1 MSITILIYGNTD
13 EQNRSIAIITAII
26 IKKKI
31 QSKKKKQQQQKRS
44 IFFAHYSRYSTLHCC
59 YFYLLL
65 FPGSIKPQTFQTSN
79 RFATLQPSKL
89 ASETGKGGGEAY

>member
-44 IFFAHYSRYSTLHCC
+44 IFSHITVDIAHYIAVIFTFYYSLGALNLKRFKQVIGLQRY
-59 YFYLLL
+59 
-65 FPGSIKPQTFQTSN
+65 N
-79 RFATLQPSKL
+79 LQN
-89 ASETGKGGGEAY
+89 